1 MTKENL
7 RTLRRSLDITQD
19 ELAKMSGVSLATVN
33 RAEKSGDV
41 LHKTMTKLFNTLKTH
56 YDNCNNNSKYNYFIG
71 DLSTTAMGLAKEEG
85 EKEAHQQ

>member
-7 RTLRRSLDITQD
+7 RALRRSLDITQD

-56 YDNCNNNSKYNYFIG
+56 YDSCNNNSKYNYLIG
-71 DLSTTAMGLAKEEG
+71 DFSSTTMGLTKEER
-85 EKEAHQQ
+85 EKKPHQ

>member
-41 LHKTMTKLFNTLKTH
+41 LHKTMTKLFNTLKTE
-56 YDNCNNNSKYNYFIG
+56 YDSRNNNSNIDNIIG
-71 DLSTTAMGLAKEEG
+71 DITTKAMGLTQED
-85 EKEAHQQ
+85 

>member
-1 MTKENL
+1 MTKEKL
-7 RTLRRSLDITQD
+7 RALRRSLDITQD

-56 YDNCNNNSKYNYFIG
+56 YDSCNNNNKHNYFIG
-71 DLSTTAMGLAKEEG
+71 NLHSSSMGLAQEG
-85 EKEAHQQ
+85 EEEAHKY

>member
-7 RTLRRSLDITQD
+7 RTLRRSLDITQE

-41 LHKTMTKLFNTLKTH
+41 LHKTMTKLFNTLKLV
-56 YDNCNNNSKYNYFIG
+56 YDSRNNNSSIDYHIG
-71 DLSTTAMGLAKEEG
+71 NITTS
-85 EKEAHQQ
+85 

>member
-7 RTLRRSLDITQD
+7 RALRRSLDITQY

-41 LHKTMTKLFNTLKTH
+41 LHKTMTKLFNTLKLV
-56 YDNCNNNSKYNYFIG
+56 YDSRNHNSTIDYLIG
-71 DLSTTAMGLAKEEG
+71 NISASEI
-85 EKEAHQQ
+85 

>member
-41 LHKTMTKLFNTLKTH
+41 LHKTMTKLFNTLKTE
-56 YDNCNNNSKYNYFIG
+56 YDSRNHNSNIDYIIG
-71 DLSTTAMGLAKEEG
+71 DITTNAMGLTQEDKTQT
-85 EKEAHQQ
+85 H

>member
-7 RTLRRSLDITQD
+7 RTLRRSLDITQE

-41 LHKTMTKLFNTLKTH
+41 LHKTMTKLFNTLKLI
-56 YDNCNNNSKYNYFIG
+56 YDSRNNNSSIDYLIG
-71 DLSTTAMGLAKEEG
+71 NISANEI
-85 EKEAHQQ
+85 